1 MRCKCHAEIVE
12 TPMRT
17 ILFIS
22 NSHTA
27 ADHDA
32 EKDKAQFLSHQ
43 QMSLIAFAVKS
54 APLQTSDEL
63 ILNVQDSSTKHIDAK
78 LKGSATRLVR
88 RERKNITKI
97 QLEGVTL
104 DNTIGRS
111 VTFFNLKHTIIV
123 P

>member
-1 MRCKCHAEIVE
+1 
-12 TPMRT
+12 MRT

-88 RERKNITKI
+88 REHKNITKI